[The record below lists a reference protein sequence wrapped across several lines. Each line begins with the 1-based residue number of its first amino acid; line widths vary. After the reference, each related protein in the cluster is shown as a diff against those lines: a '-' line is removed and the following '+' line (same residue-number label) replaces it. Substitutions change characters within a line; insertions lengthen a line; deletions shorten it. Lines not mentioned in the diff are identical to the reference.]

1 MTPDPQRIERY
12 SPSLINRLA
21 SCGYQAAFNRDD
33 RFNDLA
39 RPNLF
44 SSMGS
49 IAHKVAEKVHSGE
62 LNDVEESGLENAIE
76 ELWDRAV
83 AEAVTGLTN
92 AWAPAIPPSPED
104 WPGYHMNRSTAK
116 IRLRHDVEKFRQ
128 SRGPGGSGN
137 APRIERWIEDDELGL
152 YGKPD
157 RVEFHEGSPV
167 VVDLKTG
174 INQKEI
180 RPDQHRQLLLYAH
193 LVTKEHG
200 TTPTAVAIETGDG
213 ERYSEQ
219 VTDSDIEAA
228 VQEAVGMVEGFNT
241 LLDDS
246 FEPLANPSADTC
258 RFCDYRSVCDPYWE
272 SLRLDWRRSAP
283 RPSSDIRGDISGQEE
298 TIGGTSL
305 TVDVKSPSDWPSP
318 TCRVAP
324 VIEEIPRDASRV
336 SIVDAVTTAGAE
348 SLKISWDTI
357 VRFVD

>member
-1 MTPDPQRIERY
+1 MTPNPQRIERY

-21 SCGYQAAFNRDD
+21 SCGYQAAFNHDE
-33 RFNDLA
+33 RFNDLT

-44 SSMGS
+44 SSMGN

-62 LNDVEESGLENAIE
+62 LNDVDEAGLENAIE
-76 ELWDRAV
+76 ELWDEVV
-83 AEAVTGLTN
+83 AEVVVRLTD

-104 WPGYHMNRSTAK
+104 WPGYHRDRSETK
-116 IRLRHDVEKFRQ
+116 IRLRRDVEKFRQ

-174 INQKEI
+174 INQGGI
-180 RPDQHRQLLLYAH
+180 RPEQRRQLLLYAH
-193 LVTKEHG
+193 LVAVEHE
-200 TTPTAVAIETGDG
+200 TTPTTIAIETGDG
-213 ERYSEQ
+213 KRHTEQ

-228 VQEAVGMVEGFNT
+228 VQEAVGMVEGFNA
-241 LLDDS
+241 LLGDS

-258 RFCDYRSVCDPYWE
+258 RFCDYRSVCDPYWK
-272 SLRLDWRRSAP
+272 SLRIDWRRSAQRP
-283 RPSSDIRGDISGQEE
+283 RSDIRGDISGQEA
-298 TIGGTSL
+298 TVGGTSL
-305 TVDVKSPSDWPSP
+305 TVDVRSPSDWPSP
-318 TCRVAP
+318 TCRVAS
-324 VIEEIPRDASRV
+324 VIEEIPGDASQV
-336 SIVDAVTTAGAE
+336 SIVDAVATAGAE

-357 VRFVD
+357 VRFAG